1 MKLRIQGNSLRLRL
15 SEAEVIQFADTGQ
28 VAETILFSPD
38 ETNALRY
45 ILQQTSGKEVSVR
58 FSDNVITIS
67 IPELM
72 AQKWTD
78 TDLIGF
84 DDLIDL
90 GNEKQL
96 RIVVEKDLECRH

>member
-15 SEAEVIQFADTGQ
+15 SEAEVNQFADTGQ
-28 VAETILFSPD
+28 VEETILFSPD

-45 ILQQTSGKEVSVR
+45 VLQQTSEKRVSVN
-58 FSDNVITIS
+58 FSENVITIS
-67 IPELM
+67 IPDTM

-78 TDLIGF
+78 TDLVGF

-96 RIVVEKDLECRH
+96 RIVVEKDLDCRH

>member
-15 SEAEVIQFADTGQ
+15 SEAEVAQFADAGQ
-28 VAETILFSPD
+28 VEETITFSPD

-45 ILQQTSGKEVSVR
+45 LLQQTSESDVSVR
-58 FSDNVITIS
+58 FSSNTITVS
-67 IPELM
+67 IPETM
-72 AQKWTD
+72 AQKWVD

-96 RIVVEKDLECRH
+96 RIVVEKDLDCKH

>member
-15 SEAEVIQFADTGQ
+15 SEAEVIQFADAGQ
-28 VAETILFSPD
+28 VEETIVFSPD
-38 ETNALRY
+38 ETNAMRY
-45 ILQQTSGKEVSVR
+45 ILQQTSSKEVSVR
-58 FSDNVITIS
+58 FTNNTIKVS
-67 IPELM
+67 IPEAM
-72 AQKWTD
+72 AQKWTN

-96 RIVVEKDLECRH
+96 RIVVEKDLDCRH

>member
-15 SEAEVIQFADTGQ
+15 TEAEVTQFADTGQ
-28 VAETILFSPD
+28 VEETIMFSPD
-38 ETNALRY
+38 KTNTLRY
-45 ILQQTSGKEVSVR
+45 ILQQAPEKKVSVY
-58 FSDNVITIS
+58 FTANTITIS
-67 IPELM
+67 IPETM

-96 RIVVEKDLECRH
+96 RIVVEKDLDCRH

>member
-15 SEAEVIQFADTGQ
+15 SEAEISQFAEAGQ
-28 VAETILFSPD
+28 VEETIAFSPD

-45 ILQQTSGKEVSVR
+45 TLQQTSEKEVSVR
-58 FSDNVITIS
+58 FTNNVITIS
-67 IPELM
+67 IPETM

-78 TDLIGF
+78 TNLVGF
-84 DDLIDL
+84 DDLINL

-96 RIVVEKDLECRH
+96 RIVVEKDLDCRH

>member
-1 MKLRIQGNSLRLRL
+1 MKLRIQGNSLRFRL
-15 SEAEVIQFADTGQ
+15 SEAEVTQFADMGQ
-28 VAETILFSPD
+28 VEEIIVFSPD

-45 ILQQTSGKEVSVR
+45 ILQQTSNKEVNVR
-58 FSDNVITIS
+58 FTSNTITVS
-67 IPELM
+67 IPEKM
-72 AQKWTD
+72 AQKWTN

-96 RIVVEKDLECRH
+96 RIVIENDLDCRH

>member
-15 SEAEVIQFADTGQ
+15 SEAEVTQFADTGQ
-28 VAETILFSPD
+28 VEENIAFSPD

-45 ILQQTSGKEVSVR
+45 ILQQTTEPEVSIR
-58 FSDNVITIS
+58 FNANTICVS
-67 IPELM
+67 IPETL
-72 AQKWTD
+72 AQKWTN

-90 GNEKQL
+90 GNAKQL
-96 RIVVEKDLECRH
+96 RIVVEKDLDCRH

>member
-15 SEAEVIQFADTGQ
+15 SEAEVTQFADEGQ
-28 VAETILFSPD
+28 VEENIAFSPD

-45 ILQQTSGKEVSVR
+45 ILQQTSNKEVSVQ
-58 FSDNVITIS
+58 FTSNTILVS
-67 IPELM
+67 VPEVM
-72 AQKWTD
+72 AQKWTN

-96 RIVVEKDLECRH
+96 RIVIEKDLDCRH

>member
-15 SEAEVIQFADTGQ
+15 SEAEVTQFADAGQ
-28 VAETILFSPD
+28 IEETISFSPD
-38 ETNALRY
+38 KTNALRY
-45 ILQQTSGKEVSVR
+45 LLQQTSDKEVSVQ
-58 FSDNVITIS
+58 FNHNTIVVS
-67 IPELM
+67 IPETM
-72 AQKWTD
+72 AQKWVD

-96 RIVVEKDLECRH
+96 RIVVEKDLDCKH

>member
-15 SEAEVIQFADTGQ
+15 SEVEVTQFADEGQ
-28 VAETILFSPD
+28 VEENIAFSPD

-45 ILQQTSGKEVSVR
+45 ILQQTLNKEVSVQ
-58 FSDNVITIS
+58 FTSNIILVS
-67 IPELM
+67 VPEVM
-72 AQKWTD
+72 AQKWTN

-96 RIVVEKDLECRH
+96 RIVIEKDLDCRH